1 WYSRQPSFSQPAT
14 AAETAGIHVA
24 SHAASGPPPVP
35 SLSMRRCCRASS
47 MVTSSSIAVPQLHR
61 LRRGK
66 VAAWASVRTIAALV
80 GEDLPVCRIA
90 GGLIRR
96 VSLCNPRH
104 AGMGPDR
111 RRNSLRALAPI
122 VAGSDAASGVAQ
134 FLLAPAL
141 HDFVILGVVGAD

>member
-1 WYSRQPSFSQPAT
+1 
-14 AAETAGIHVA
+14 
-24 SHAASGPPPVP
+24 
-35 SLSMRRCCRASS
+35 MRRCARASS

-61 LRRGK
+61 LRRAK
-66 VAAWASVRTIAALV
+66 VAAVAPVRTVAALV
-80 GEDLPVCRIA
+80 GEDLPVGRIA

-111 RRNSLRALAPI
+111 GRDSLRALAPV
-122 VAGSDAASGVAQ
+122 VAGADAACWIAQ

-141 HDFVILGVVGAD
+141 HDFVLVCVVGADQFGQPGAVLSVDSVLSILADHGA